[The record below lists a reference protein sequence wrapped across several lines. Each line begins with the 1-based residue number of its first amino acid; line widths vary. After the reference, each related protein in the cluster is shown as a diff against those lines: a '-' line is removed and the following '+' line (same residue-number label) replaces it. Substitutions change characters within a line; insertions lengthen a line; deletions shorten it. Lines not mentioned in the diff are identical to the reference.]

1 MIYDRSD
8 INDDDKNYNYK
19 EIEIDNSVDSTL
31 VD

>member
-8 INDDDKNYNYK
+8 DDDKNYNYK
-19 EIEIDNSVDSTL
+19 EIEIDNSIDSTL